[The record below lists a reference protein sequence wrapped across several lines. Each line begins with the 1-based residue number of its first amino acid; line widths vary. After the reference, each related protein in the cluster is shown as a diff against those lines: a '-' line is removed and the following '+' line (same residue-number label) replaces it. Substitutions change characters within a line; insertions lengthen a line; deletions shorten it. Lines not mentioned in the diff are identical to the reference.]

1 MTFRKLLQSKIHRAT
16 ITGADLDYEGSLTLP
31 PELLDAAG
39 IVPYESVHVWN
50 VTRGTRVET
59 YAIQGRPGSSDI
71 CANGA
76 VAHHLFP
83 GDIVIVATFAF
94 VPSRKITKHK
104 PRLVFVDAD
113 NRITF
118 VGAEV
123 PGPERRETMPAKSPL
138 KP

>member
-1 MTFRKLLQSKIHRAT
+1 MERW
-16 ITGADLDYEGSLTLP
+16 P
-31 PELLDAAG
+31 
-39 IVPYESVHVWN
+39 
-50 VTRGTRVET
+50 
-59 YAIQGRPGSSDI
+59 
-71 CANGA
+71 
-76 VAHHLFP
+76 HHLFP